1 MKMEYIIFGYR
12 NIVYYFVDFVK
23 VWSKLEI
30 KFLKK
35 SNVFLLSLEYKLFF
49 VMLLFLELLLK
60 YILGEFLSLVL
71 KIDVNCLRCYILN
84 ILFLFLYIVFDFI
97 VFGIIFF
104 F

>member
-1 MKMEYIIFGYR
+1 MEYIIFGYR

-23 VWSKLEI
+23 VWNKLENLI
-30 KFLKK
+30 KKFIVLLLGLLE
-35 SNVFLLSLEYKLFF
+35 VFFF

-60 YILGEFLSLVL
+60 YILSEFLCLVL
-71 KIDVNCLRCYILN
+71 KIDVNCLRWYILN